1 MKTSLGDEK
10 QEELL
15 SLLNP
20 IIKEFCKKHNKEV
33 RHVRSTISYIW
44 EEEARKEDESWDN
57 YLSKNEIGPYGGR

>member
-20 IIKEFCKKHNKEV
+20 IIKEFCKKYNQDI
-33 RHVRSTISYIW
+33 RHVKNTLAYLYK
-44 EEEARKEDESWDN
+44 EEDREERQSWRD
-57 YLSKNEIGPYGGR
+57 YLYNNEIGPHGGR

>member
-20 IIKEFCKKHNKEV
+20 IIKEFCKKNNKEI
-33 RHVRSTISYIW
+33 RYVRSVVSYIW
-44 EEEARKEDESWDN
+44 EEDARKKDESWQS